1 MMRILLDT
9 NVVLDFLLDREP
21 FADAASAV
29 WEAGR
34 KGRIEIYVS
43 ALTPVNVFYI
53 ARKLKGALEA
63 RRVIEGILAECQI
76 ALIDSGVLQDALALP
91 LTDFED
97 AVQHAS
103 ATGGQLDALV
113 TRDPKDYAK
122 ATLPIFSPHA
132 LLIQLATSHD
142 DGEPN

>member
-1 MMRILLDT
+1 MMRVLLDT
-9 NVVLDFLLDREP
+9 NVVLDYLLDREP
-21 FADAASAV
+21 FSDAAAAI

-34 KGRIEIYVS
+34 KGRIDIYVS

-53 ARKLKGALEA
+53 ARKLKGKQEA
-63 RRVIEGILAECQI
+63 RRIVEGIMAECQI

-97 AVQHAS
+97 AVQHVS
-103 ATGGQLDALV
+103 ATGEQLDALV
-113 TRDPKDYAK
+113 TRDPDDYAK
-122 ATLPIFSPHA
+122 ATLPIFSPQT
-132 LLIQLATSHD
+132 LLIQLAASRD